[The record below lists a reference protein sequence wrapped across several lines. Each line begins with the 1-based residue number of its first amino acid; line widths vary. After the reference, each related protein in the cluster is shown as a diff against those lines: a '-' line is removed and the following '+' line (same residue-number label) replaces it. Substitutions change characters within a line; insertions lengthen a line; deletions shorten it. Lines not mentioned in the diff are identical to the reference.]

1 VPQKRSEE
9 KEEEEGIDREGKIKP
24 AGLPVCVFPIFF
36 FLVVDHLMKEIVP
49 QVLIFD
55 LVFPEAVPLSYHYS
69 TYLHTARHSSDYP
82 SHAAPLVIEPIRP
95 SVCVCGCCIYREGD
109 ASPLDSPLADY

>member
-1 VPQKRSEE
+1 VC
-9 KEEEEGIDREGKIKP
+9 
-24 AGLPVCVFPIFF
+24 VCVFPIF